1 MAYKVY
7 EIQVVEPDDMSS
19 LQILPEKDL
28 VSLVTCTPY
37 GLNTKRLIVTGERVE
52 YKKDEHESIKQKIP
66 SGRELLLT
74 ALPFVFIALSIGLYI
89 KDRRR
94 LRIEDDKI

>member
-1 MAYKVY
+1 M
-7 EIQVVEPDDMSS
+7 
-19 LQILPEKDL
+19 
-28 VSLVTCTPY
+28 
-37 GLNTKRLIVTGERVE
+37 E